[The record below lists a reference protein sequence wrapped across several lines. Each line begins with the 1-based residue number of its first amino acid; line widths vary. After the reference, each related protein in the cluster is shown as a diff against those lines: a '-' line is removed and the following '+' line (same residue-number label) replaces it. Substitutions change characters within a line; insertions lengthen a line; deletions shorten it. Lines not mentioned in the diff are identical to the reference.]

1 MLLGVEE
8 VAEVV
13 ENVVEKIVDYNAT
26 LDGSR
31 KSCDEF
37 VVLLHLSQAVVG
49 PIVLEVV
56 VDLVVKTV
64 GQWLVLSEAGQQRDP
79 VV

>member
-1 MLLGVEE
+1 VILGVEE
-8 VAEVV
+8 VAKVV
-13 ENVVEKIVDYNAT
+13 ENVVKKIVDYDAT

-31 KSCDEF
+31 KSGDEF

-64 GQWLVLSEAGQQRDP
+64 GQGLVLSEAGQQRDP